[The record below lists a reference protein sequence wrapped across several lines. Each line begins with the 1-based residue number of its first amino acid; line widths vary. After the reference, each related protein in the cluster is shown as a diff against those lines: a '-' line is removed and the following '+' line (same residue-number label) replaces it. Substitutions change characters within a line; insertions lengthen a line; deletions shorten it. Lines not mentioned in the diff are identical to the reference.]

1 MARMRKFRVV
11 KGGRR
16 HRRNFLS
23 KRDLRLAALVFVAVL
38 AIGSGITN
46 VPATNSLPAA
56 TLSAPPSTTATV
68 SLRVIDGDTVE
79 VRTTGEVVRLPN
91 IDTPE
96 TGGRAQCAAE
106 RSAGDAATRAATQF
120 IADADSIT
128 INRTDRR
135 DRYGRTIGFV
145 LIDGRD
151 LGEAMIAAGHARPWR
166 GRREPW
172 CASDGTLLR

>member
-1 MARMRKFRVV
+1 MRKFRVFQ
-11 KGGRR
+11 GGR
-16 HRRNFLS
+16 HRRRKFLS
-23 KRDLRLAALVFVAVL
+23 KRDLRFATWAFFAVL
-38 AIGSGITN
+38 ATGIAVTN
-46 VPATNSLPAA
+46 VPATSLPAVS
-56 TLSAPPSTTATV
+56 LPSSSTPSV

-79 VRTTGEVVRLPN
+79 VRTTGEVIRLPN

-120 IADADSIT
+120 IASANSIT
-128 INRTDRR
+128 INRTDRQ

-151 LGEAMIAAGHARPWR
+151 LGEAMIADGHARPWR

>member
-1 MARMRKFRVV
+1 MARMRKFRVFQ
-11 KGGRR
+11 GGR
-16 HRRNFLS
+16 HRRRRFLI
-23 KRDLRLAALVFVAVL
+23 KRDIRLAALVFVAVL

-46 VPATNSLPAA
+46 IPTASLPAA
-56 TLSAPPSTTATV
+56 ALSVPPSTTV

-79 VRTTGEVVRLPN
+79 VRTTGEVVRLSN

-106 RSAGDAATRAATQF
+106 RSAGESATRAASQF
-120 IADADSIT
+120 IAGAVSIT
-128 INRTDRR
+128 INRTNRQ

>member
-1 MARMRKFRVV
+1 MRRFRVLN
-11 KGGRR
+11 GGR
-16 HRRNFLS
+16 HRRRRFLS
-23 KRDLRLAALVFVAVL
+23 KRDIRLATFVFIAVL
-38 AIGSGITN
+38 AIGAAITN
-46 VPATNSLPAA
+46 IPATSLPATSLPAA
-56 TLSAPPSTTATV
+56 ALPSPSTASV
-68 SLRVIDGDTVE
+68 SLRVVDGDTVE
-79 VRTTGEVVRLPN
+79 VRSTGEVIRLPN

-106 RSAGDAATRAATQF
+106 RSAGVAATRAARDLV
-120 IADADSIT
+120 ARASSIT
-128 INRTDRR
+128 ISRTNRQ